1 MSLPLFLTSLNLHMI
16 PFKGIVVIL
25 LLISSS
31 FSISIFKKVVL
42 QIKIPKLF
50 TSILDFFFYIKNHR
64 CIVNFFGKSYIGNI
78 LKKKL
83 FNARSKISTFTY
95 HCMFHCIKNLY
106 LFDSYVIFWFVAS

>member
-1 MSLPLFLTSLNLHMI
+1 MI

-64 CIVNFFGKSYIGNI
+64 CIVDFFGKSYIGNI
-78 LKKKL
+78 FLKK
-83 FNARSKISTFTY
+83 N
-95 HCMFHCIKNLY
+95 Y
-106 LFDSYVIFWFVAS
+106 LMLDPKFLLLHIIVCFIA